1 MPYVCIRL
9 DVLTHSCV
17 FTCAEAQNFMMSES
31 CLFLKL
37 WPPFR
42 KEQYWAENVV

>member
-17 FTCAEAQNFMMSES
+17 FTCAEAQNFMMSLSE
-31 CLFLKL
+31 
-37 WPPFR
+37 
-42 KEQYWAENVV
+42 VVAAFQERTVLG